1 MFFKCIIILLAGV
14 FKMTEEG
21 GEGEKAETAE
31 TAENVKTTNKQMNGT
46 KFNFMRQ
53 SIST

>member
-1 MFFKCIIILLAGV
+1 
-14 FKMTEEG
+14 MTEEG
-21 GEGEKAETAE
+21 GEGEKAETAETAE